1 MGYMF
6 KDHKKIWVVIA
17 VLFVI
22 SSCFVLKKMFRKQ
35 EDSCSLYL
43 TLDGNR
49 IVHLK
54 LGEKYE
60 EDGYHAVSSC
70 QKDYN
75 DQVEIVDH
83 VNYQVPGT
91 YERVYS
97 LKLENG
103 EELTETRF
111 IVLTVEEK
119 ITYKDTY
126 DAIDNQVKG
135 WGIPNKKD
143 GQRPVE
149 AGSVREQL
157 LAYDAYL
164 IGNDEKVLY
173 LTFDEGSNDT
183 YLKEIVQVLNDND
196 VKATFFFCKNF
207 ILNNPELMKTLVE
220 TGHSVGNHTANHYQM
235 PKYANRSSFQTY
247 LKEIIAVEE
256 AFKSVTGVDIDPVYR
271 EPKGEYSLRSLQIMK
286 DLGYKTYFWSVAYL
300 DYKEDVSK
308 EKALAELTSRV
319 HNGAIYLIHPKNK
332 GNYEAMDAFIKQMK
346 SEGYTFDLVKN
357 ISS

>member
-1 MGYMF
+1 MF
-6 KDHKKIWVVIA
+6 KNYKKVWILVGVVFIVCIFLFGKKI
-17 VLFVI
+17 FKKE
-22 SSCFVLKKMFRKQ
+22 SS
-35 EDSCSLYL
+35 SCSLHL
-43 TLDGNR
+43 DLDGNR

-54 LGEKYE
+54 WGEKYE

-70 QKDYN
+70 RENYN
-75 DQVEIVDH
+75 EKVVITDQV
-83 VNYQVPGT
+83 NYEVPGT
-91 YERVYS
+91 YERIYS

-103 EELTETRF
+103 EELKETRF
-111 IVLTVEEK
+111 IVLEVDKK
-119 ITYKDTY
+119 IEYQDKY
-126 DAIDNQVKG
+126 DSIDNTVKG

-149 AGSVREQL
+149 AGSIREKL

-207 ILNNPELMKTLVE
+207 ILDNPELMNTLVK

-247 LKEIIAVEE
+247 LKEIVAVEE
-256 AFKSVTGVDIDPVYR
+256 AFKSVTGVRIDPIYR
-271 EPKGEYSLRSLQIMK
+271 EPRGEYSLRSLQIMK
-286 DLGYKTYFWSVAYL
+286 DLGYKTYFWSVAYV
-300 DYKEDVSK
+300 DFKEDLSK
-308 EKALAELTSRV
+308 EKAMEELTSRV

-332 GNYEAMDAFIKQMK
+332 GNYEAMDSFIKKMK

-357 ISS
+357 IS